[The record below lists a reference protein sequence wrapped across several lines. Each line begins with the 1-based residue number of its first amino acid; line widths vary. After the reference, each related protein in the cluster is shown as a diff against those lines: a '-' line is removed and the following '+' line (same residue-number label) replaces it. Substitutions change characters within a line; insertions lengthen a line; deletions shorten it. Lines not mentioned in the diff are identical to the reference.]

1 MKGGLL
7 GSEGGF
13 WRIRDRKR
21 FCGEFTHAHLD
32 GVTRGAGVE
41 RVEQG
46 SALSVRTKVQVQVLV
61 GVNPCQQRRCLC

>member
-13 WRIRDRKR
+13 WRPGIRDRKR
-21 FCGEFTHAHLD
+21 FFGEFTHAHLD

-41 RVEQG
+41 RVE
-46 SALSVRTKVQVQVLV
+46 
-61 GVNPCQQRRCLC
+61 

>member
-13 WRIRDRKR
+13 WRMRDRKR
-21 FCGEFTHAHLD
+21 FFGEFTHAHLD

-41 RVEQG
+41 RVE
-46 SALSVRTKVQVQVLV
+46 
-61 GVNPCQQRRCLC
+61 